1 MARGRPNV
9 GTRFKPTASQKA
21 RQKKASK
28 TTKNLISAPFAV
40 AGAVSRE
47 VSKQKKAA
55 PKSTRE
61 PSISARD
68 WELIEE
74 ARIEREAQAE
84 KERLE
89 LEAKKAE
96 KAAAK
101 AEKAE
106 AKAAAKAAKAEAREK
121 AKAEGGSRRRFPF
134 FGAGKGG
141 NDE

>member
-1 MARGRPNV
+1 MARGRSNV

-74 ARIEREAQAE
+74 ARIERDAQ
-84 KERLE
+84 
-89 LEAKKAE
+89 AE